1 MAEKVGWRSFWW
13 LNVGL
18 FALTFLTTVFL
29 FPETKWHRI
38 HPDEIVQTSDSQ
50 SAFETAPASA
60 TLKPEEA
67 IIEFIFSEAGHASQN
82 RFPDLAASETA
93 QKDPFLG
100 RGGPSKKHF
109 SLFQAADPHSNLW
122 DELFTPWKL
131 LALPIVEFA
140 SFVVSWSA
148 SCFLTINLTQS
159 QNFAAPP
166 YNYSSLTIG
175 KRFHSKYLIFAD

>member
-1 MAEKVGWRSFWW
+1 VGPIVAGPMAEKVGWRSFWW

-18 FALTFLTTVFL
+18 FALTFFTTVFL
-29 FPETKWHRI
+29 FPESKWHRI
-38 HPDEIVQTSDSQ
+38 HPDEVGQSLGSQ
-50 SAFETAPASA
+50 SAFEIATANT
-60 TLKPEEA
+60 TLKPEEVTTRLENSKA
-67 IIEFIFSEAGHASQN
+67 DHTTQN

-100 RGGPSKKHF
+100 KGGPSKKHF
-109 SLFQAADPHSNLW
+109 KLFQAADPHSNLW

-131 LALPIVEFA
+131 LAFPIVQFA

-175 KRFHSKYLIFAD
+175 K

>member
-18 FALTFLTTVFL
+18 FSLTLLTTVFL

-38 HPDEIVQTSDSQ
+38 HPDEVSQTSGSQ
-50 SAFETAPASA
+50 SAFETATQSA
-60 TLKPEEA
+60 TSKSEEVTT
-67 IIEFIFSEAGHASQN
+67 EFKISEADNTSQN

-100 RGGPSKKHF
+100 RGSPSKKDF
-109 SLFQAADPHSNLW
+109 NLFQAADPHSNLW
-122 DELFTPWKL
+122 DELFTPWRL

-159 QNFAAPP
+159 QNFGAPP

-175 KRFHSKYLIFAD
+175 KRFRSKYPTFAD